1 MLHGQCLINAF
12 SEQAALLVL
21 EAEDSSLLELDLP
34 CEAEAGGAPIGVL
47 QQILAKGSSQ
57 DFVTCG
63 LQDSMRLAGIG

>member
-34 CEAEAGGAPIGVL
+34 CEAEAGGPAVGVL
-47 QQILAKGSSQ
+47 QQILAKGSSH

-63 LQDSMRLAGIG
+63 LQCSMRLAGIG